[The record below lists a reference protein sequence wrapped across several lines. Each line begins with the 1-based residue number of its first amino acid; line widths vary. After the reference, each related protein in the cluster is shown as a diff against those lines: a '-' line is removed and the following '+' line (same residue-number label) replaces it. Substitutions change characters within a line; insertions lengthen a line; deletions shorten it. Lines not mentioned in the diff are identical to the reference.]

1 MIKRLVTMLL
11 LLALAASSA
20 SAYAQSG
27 ETLRTTV
34 ELKDTSGQSV
44 GQITLTQEG
53 NGVRLSGTFS
63 NLPAGS
69 HGIHV
74 HTVGACSPD
83 FSAAGGHFNP
93 LGRQH
98 GLDNPAGAHAGDMP
112 GLQINADGTG
122 TFNHLNTMITLR

>member
-34 ELKDTSGQSV
+34 ELKDTIGQSV

-63 NLPAGS
+63 NLPAGP